1 MDNLEIGRRIE
12 SRRKELGL
20 TLDDIASTIGV
31 ARSTIQRYERGKID
45 KLKLPV
51 LEAIS
56 RVLHVNAGWLLGVEP
71 LTFDPDE
78 DEKKQL
84 PESEELSQAQKDL
97 IALVS
102 SLPEETCQAVLLLL
116 RQQFPPDAPDDG

>member
-1 MDNLEIGRRIE
+1 MNNLEIGRRIE

-78 DEKKQL
+78 DGKKQP
-84 PESEELSQAQKDL
+84 PESEELSAAQKDL

-102 SLPEETCQAVLLLL
+102 RLPEDVCAAMLIAL
-116 RQQFPPDAPDDG
+116 RQQFPPDDPDSR

>member
-1 MDNLEIGRRIE
+1 MDNFEIGRRIE

-20 TLDDIASTIGV
+20 TLDDIASAIGV
-31 ARSTIQRYERGKID
+31 AGSTIQRYERGRID

-51 LEAIS
+51 LEAIA
-56 RVLHVNAGWLLGVEP
+56 RELRVNAGWLLGVEP
-71 LTFDPDE
+71 IVYDPDGE
-78 DEKKQL
+78 AKQL
-84 PESEELSQAQKDL
+84 PESEELSQSQKDL

-116 RQQFPPDAPDDG
+116 RQQFPPDAPDGG